1 MAFACVGILG
11 FIVDAIILTAMIS
24 YFEWGVYSARVV
36 SGAAAVTTTWLLN
49 RQWTFKHR
57 ASTNKIIESSSYL
70 GVQLLGVAINF
81 SVYGVSIYLSST
93 LMQYPILP
101 AAMGAI
107 TAMLFN
113 FTATKRY
120 VFTG

>member
-1 MAFACVGILG
+1 
-11 FIVDAIILTAMIS
+11 AMIS